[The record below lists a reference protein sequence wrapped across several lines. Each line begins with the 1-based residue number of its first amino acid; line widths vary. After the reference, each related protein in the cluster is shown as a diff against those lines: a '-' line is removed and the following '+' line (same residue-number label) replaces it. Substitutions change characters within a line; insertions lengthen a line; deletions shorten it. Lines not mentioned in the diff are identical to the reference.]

1 MLIRILLH
9 IHVAVGTPHRTQPQA
24 IMSVHNNL
32 ALDCAAITIGPVHGM
47 QHATCNM
54 QHATCNQNVAGL
66 LLQARLLHAYAY
78 MHVYV
83 CMHIYKLSL
92 VHAYIHTCTL
102 VLYMHAHVHAA

>member
-66 LLQARLLHAYAY
+66 LLQARLLHAYGTHRYICTDIHARAY
-78 MHVYV
+78 THMHVDT
-83 CMHIYKLSL
+83 CM
-92 VHAYIHTCTL
+92 
-102 VLYMHAHVHAA
+102 